1 MTIPT
6 SSVMQRTWPMHYE
19 TQFLSIRCLSL
30 CATCHLLF
38 LNSRKGYISHFKEAR
53 SSTAPGR
60 AHHRKYRQGKYRFAR
75 QKLVLTNVFASKIG
89 QTYYR
94 QVVGIPQGSVLS
106 SILCS
111 FFYGDLEKNFSKFTN
126 DGQSVRHEPD
136 MT

>member
-1 MTIPT
+1 
-6 SSVMQRTWPMHYE
+6 
-19 TQFLSIRCLSL
+19 
-30 CATCHLLF
+30 
-38 LNSRKGYISHFKEAR
+38 LNSQKGYISHFEEAR

-60 AHHRKYRQGKYRFAR
+60 AHHGKYREGKYCFAR
-75 QKLVLTNVFASKIG
+75 QKLVLKNVYASKIG

-126 DGQSVRHEPD
+126 DGQSVRHKPD
-136 MT
+136 IVDMNARSADVSVPSKDDR